1 MLLVS
6 TGISLYCARIGRSQS
21 NSRDF
26 LTGGRKLTALP
37 VSLSLT
43 AGILSS
49 VILLSLPVEVYCY
62 GAIVGYSCIAYFL
75 AQVCTSEI
83 FLPVFYR
90 LAITSTFQYLE
101 LRFNRATRLLAT
113 FVMVIQAVLITGLVI
128 YAPALALNQVTGWN
142 LWLLIFVTGMVC
154 TICCTLGGMKAVV
167 WINVFQIG
175 IMFAGLM
182 SVICKC
188 LVLEG
193 GISVLSISEQG
204 GRINFLDFDLNPLRR
219 HTFWTIL
226 IGGTVGWTMAS
237 GTNQSQV
244 QKYNS
249 CKSIT
254 HARIAVFLNLL
265 SFWLFLASAV
275 FSGLCLY
282 SFYKNCDP
290 WTAGQISSPDQLMPY
305 LVMDILKG
313 HPGLPGLFLAAVYSG
328 TLSTVSSTLNAIVAV
343 TLEDLIKPYIRLTDR
358 QFLYVSRGLSICFGV
373 VCITMAGLASL
384 MGLLVQARAVI
395 GGVTGGPMFGLF
407 VLGILCPFAN
417 SKGGLFGLAF
427 GSTATLSVTLGHML
441 SYSDPE
447 MTRPLSLNTEGCNVT
462 TVGSVNWT
470 TAFPPQLNLSTMSLV
485 RDGTRHRTSN
495 WHSPS
500 YLYFSLIGFLTTVI
514 VGMLISIY
522 TGGLN
527 QRVEPRLMLMK
538 EDTIS
543 YHLFEL
549 IKYKIKKRPSR
560 AKQNEMEEANEGHV
574 RMRMLHRRVTS
585 AAAEAED

>member
-1 MLLVS
+1 MNEDVPGADPLQIADYVVFALMLLVS

-62 GAIVGYSCIAYFL
+62 GAIIGYTCIAYFL

-83 FLPVFYR
+83 FLPIFYR

-113 FVMVIQAVLITGLVI
+113 FVMVLITGLVI

-142 LWLLIFVTGMVC
+142 LWLLIFVTGTVC

-193 GISVLSISEQG
+193 GISVL
-204 GRINFLDFDLNPLRR
+204 R

-237 GTNQSQV
+237 GTNQGQV

-343 TLEDLIKPYIRLTDR
+343 TLEDLIKPYIRLTDS

-427 GSTATLSVTLGHML
+427 GSAATLSVTLGHML

-447 MTRPLSLNTEGCNVT
+447 MTRPLSLNTEGCNIT
-462 TVGSVNWT
+462 TAGSVNWT

-485 RDGTRHRTSN
+485 HRTSN

-514 VGMLISIY
+514 VGMIISIY

-549 IKYKIKKRPSR
+549 IKYKASPVVWKQVSSTRGEINFISPFRSR
-560 AKQNEMEEANEGHV
+560 KDQAGLN
-574 RMRMLHRRVTS
+574 RMRWR
-585 AAAEAED
+585 